1 MAEIKDYSVTAD
13 DNNSA
18 SPNGMP
24 ENMAPSGVNNSWRE
38 SFARV
43 KRWYED
49 INATKS
55 TTGSSNAYVLAAAR
69 TVTAYAQGDAYMFRA
84 NHANTG
90 AATLNIDSVGAVAI
104 VNNTQSALAAGQ
116 IQAGGI
122 YLVAYDATN
131 SKFQLVGASATSASG
146 DNIFVFNA
154 SPSVTLENSTAEDSD
169 GGRESTIQW
178 KGLQSGSE
186 ESTLVKIIGSHDG
199 SSDDQKGKLQIYTN
213 DGSDGDSP
221 TLQVTIDSAG
231 LCTLVGAASVG
242 GSLTVAGATQLNS
255 TVTVG
260 ANDQGYDVIL
270 YGDTASAN
278 VTWDTS
284 VDDLIL
290 NGAAGLI
297 VPDGQLTL
305 GSTAVTSTGAEL
317 NYNDTGA
324 AVGTVVASKTV
335 TVDANKDVSSFRN
348 ITLTGELD
356 AGSLDV
362 SGNADIDGTLE
373 ADAIT
378 LNGTALG
385 SLYSPIAGSSSI
397 VTTGALNSG
406 SITSGFGSIDNG
418 SSAITTT
425 GVITGGTVEATTD
438 TAAGDNAA
446 IGYTSAEGLI
456 LTGEGSLSD
465 VTIKNDA
472 DATVISIP
480 TGTTKVGI
488 GTTTAENPLTIQDI
502 GGSTF
507 NRDFA
512 IRNGDASNYHRLVL
526 GYNAASAAS
535 GVPTNAQFVLAEKG
549 GGYGTSAG
557 LVVGNSDNAPVMFTT
572 NATERFRILADGK
585 VGIGTSAP
593 DSLVE
598 ISSGAATTAK
608 IATTVSNNYAELIFE
623 DGNAGYGF
631 QVRSDGAQS
640 IATGSMVIN
649 DRDTGSFPVVI
660 NEGNASNTLVLS
672 GSKVGVGTS
681 SNLTGYVNLPES
693 DYGEGFNWFSSGTAG
708 NRGGIGHYSYESRIY
723 YGSSDNLTFVD
734 GGPSGTERMRIAA
747 DGNVAIGESS
757 TTAKLDVHKAST
769 CSAELATAT
778 NGHLF
783 VAQSDDNTDAFEIYQ
798 KHGSNTTRMSFVVND
813 NRTGSKSA
821 AFSVRGDG
829 AVAVAGALSKGSG
842 SFKIDHP
849 LESKKD
855 THYLAHSFVEG
866 PQADNIYR
874 GKVNLVNGTATVNID
889 TVANLTEGTFVA
901 LNRDIQCFTT
911 NETGWTAVKG
921 SVSGNVLTIN
931 AQDHTC
937 ADTISW
943 LVIGE
948 RQDIHMYEV
957 DWTDKNGKVITE
969 PLKEES

>member
-242 GSLTVAGATQLNS
+242 GALTVAGATQLNS

-260 ANDQGYDVIL
+260 ADDQGYDVIL

-284 VDDLIL
+284 ADDLIL

-305 GSTAVTSTGAEL
+305 AATAITSTGSEL

-324 AVGTVVASKTV
+324 VVGTVVASKTV

-348 ITLTGELD
+348 ITLTGELN
-356 AGSLDV
+356 AGSLATSGVVNLNLVTDSTSSTSGALIIDGGVGIAKKLFVGTDFDV
-362 SGNADIDGTLE
+362 SANAVIDGTALVTGVLTTT
-373 ADAIT
+373 ATQVATGGITSGSDIVSDTDSTDDLGTTGVRWANLFVDAIT
-378 LNGTALG
+378 ATDQITATGFTGTLDGILG
-385 SLYSPIAGSSSI
+385 SGAAAAA
-397 VTTGALNSG
+397 TTTTLN
-406 SITSGFGSIDNG
+406 TSG
-418 SSAITTT
+418 
-425 GVITGGTVEATTD
+425 TVVHNEAGAAVDFRVEGDTD
-438 TAAGDNAA
+438 PYLIFADGDVDRVA
-446 IGYTSAEGLI
+446 
-456 LTGEGSLSD
+456 
-465 VTIKNDA
+465 
-472 DATVISIP
+472 
-480 TGTTKVGI
+480 
-488 GTTTAENPLTIQDI
+488 I
-502 GGSTF
+502 GGSDTLLF
-507 NRDFA
+507 
-512 IRNGDASNYHRLVL
+512 
-526 GYNAASAAS
+526 NAA
-535 GVPTNAQFVLAEKG
+535 GTNAKLVVIGNSSNTSVVQNGNAALAIVNTDQTDEN
-549 GGYGTSAG
+549 TAG
-557 LVVGNSDNAPVMFTT
+557 LHFA
-572 NATERFRILADGK
+572 RAD
-585 VGIGTSAP
+585 TDDTP
-593 DSLVE
+593 
-598 ISSGAATTAK
+598 
-608 IATTVSNNYAELIFE
+608 NYA
-623 DGNAGYGF
+623 
-631 QVRSDGAQS
+631 GAS
-640 IATGSMVIN
+640 IVAQFKETQATGQYPSATLN
-649 DRDTGSFPVVI
+649 FLTSTTQ
-660 NEGNASNTLVLS
+660 NAAPSVKMTLS
-672 GSKVGVGTS
+672 
-681 SNLTGYVNLPES
+681 E
-693 DYGEGFNWFSSGTAG
+693 AG
-708 NRGGIGHYSYESRIY
+708 N
-723 YGSSDNLTFVD
+723 L
-734 GGPSGTERMRIAA
+734 
-747 DGNVAIGESS
+747 NV
-757 TTAKLDVHKAST
+757 T
-769 CSAELATAT
+769 
-778 NGHLF
+778 
-783 VAQSDDNTDAFEIYQ
+783 
-798 KHGSNTTRMSFVVND
+798 
-813 NRTGSKSA
+813 
-821 AFSVRGDG
+821 
-829 AVAVAGALSKGSG
+829 GALSKGSG

-866 PQADNIYR
+866 AQADNIYR
-874 GKVNLVNGTATVNID
+874 GKIDLVSGTATVNID
-889 TVANLTEGTFVA
+889 TVSNMTEGTFVA
-901 LNRDIQCFTT
+901 LNREIQCFTT

-921 SVSGNVLTIN
+921 SVSGNVLTII
-931 AQDHTC
+931 AQDNTC
-937 ADTISW
+937 TDRISW
-943 LVIGE
+943 MVIGE
-948 RQDIHMYEV
+948 RQDQHMYEA
-957 DWTDKNGKVITE
+957 DWTDSDGKVITE
-969 PLKEES
+969 PLKKDVK

>member
-154 SPSVTLENSTAEDSD
+154 SPSVTLSNSTAEDSD
-169 GGRESTIQW
+169 GGRESSFLF

-242 GSLTVAGATQLNS
+242 GALTVAGATQLNS

-278 VTWDTS
+278 VTWDAS

-305 GSTAVTSTGAEL
+305 GATAVTSTGAEL

-385 SLYSPIAGSSSI
+385 SLYSPIAGSSSL
-397 VTTGALNSG
+397 VTTGALSSG
-406 SITSGFGSIDNG
+406 SISDGFGAIDNG
-418 SSAITTT
+418 TSNIRSATITAETAFVPDTSGGADLGTT
-425 GVITGGTVEATTD
+425 SLEFND
-438 TAAGDNAA
+438 LFLNDAGSIQLGDDQ
-446 IGYTSAEGLI
+446 
-456 LTGEGSLSD
+456 D
-465 VTIKNDA
+465 VTITHVADTGITLNDKDIA
-472 DATVISIP
+472 GVSSINSGQIGGRRNVIHNPNGAVNQRHGTAANVDMNTYAMDRWRSFGGGTGYGQSFLSGSDAGEGDGYYIRYQRPNGNSTTFATGIAQGLETVDSKHLAGKTVTLSFRARGGANWSP
-480 TGTTKVGI
+480 TSGSATFRVVGGEGTDESPVGM
-488 GTTTAENPLTIQDI
+488 TTAENAFTVTADIPQGGGFVTYSGTGTIPADKTQIAIQIAWTWTGTAGANDYI
-502 GGSTF
+502 DVRNLQLEIGSTATTF
-507 NRDFA
+507 EQLSYGEELQRCQRYCFVA
-512 IRNGDASNYHRLVL
+512 RP
-526 GYNAASAAS
+526 
-535 GVPTNAQFVLAEKG
+535 PTNTALATG
-549 GGYGTSAG
+549 FAR
-557 LVVGNSDNAPVMFTT
+557 TT
-572 NATERFRILADGK
+572 
-585 VGIGTSAP
+585 
-593 DSLVE
+593 
-598 ISSGAATTAK
+598 
-608 IATTVSNNYAELIFE
+608 TTVHCVKA
-623 DGNAGYGF
+623 
-631 QVRSDGAQS
+631 
-640 IATGSMVIN
+640 
-649 DRDTGSFPVVI
+649 FPV
-660 NEGNASNTLVLS
+660 TLRTTPSLA
-672 GSKVGVGTS
+672 
-681 SNLTGYVNLPES
+681 
-693 DYGEGFNWFSSGTAG
+693 FSSGTDFQVQ
-708 NRGGIGHYSYESRIY
+708 YL
-723 YGSSDNLTFVD
+723 GS
-734 GGPSGTERMRIAA
+734 
-747 DGNVAIGESS
+747 VAT
-757 TTAKLDVHKAST
+757 TTAMAASELGPDT
-769 CSAELATAT
+769 MAFQATVGSGLTAGQGMYVRDLNGGATITASAEL
-778 NGHLF
+778 
-783 VAQSDDNTDAFEIYQ
+783 
-798 KHGSNTTRMSFVVND
+798 
-813 NRTGSKSA
+813 
-821 AFSVRGDG
+821 
-829 AVAVAGALSKGSG
+829 
-842 SFKIDHP
+842 
-849 LESKKD
+849 
-855 THYLAHSFVEG
+855 
-866 PQADNIYR
+866 
-874 GKVNLVNGTATVNID
+874 
-889 TVANLTEGTFVA
+889 
-901 LNRDIQCFTT
+901 
-911 NETGWTAVKG
+911 
-921 SVSGNVLTIN
+921 
-931 AQDHTC
+931 
-937 ADTISW
+937 
-943 LVIGE
+943 
-948 RQDIHMYEV
+948 
-957 DWTDKNGKVITE
+957 
-969 PLKEES
+969 

>member
-154 SPSVTLENSTAEDSD
+154 SPSVTLSNSTAEDSD

-231 LCTLVGAASVG
+231 LCTLVGAASIG
-242 GSLTVAGATQLNS
+242 GALTVAGATQLNS

-456 LTGEGSLSD
+456 LTGQGSTSD

-472 DATVISIP
+472 DATVLSIP
-480 TGTTKVGI
+480 TGTTNVGI
-488 GTTTAENPLTIQDI
+488 GTTSPSGALDVNGEIFALSGAGTADRHIEI
-502 GGSTF
+502 GVGRTGNGNSYIDLIGDTTYSDYSARLIRF
-507 NRDFA
+507 NTGANATTRLDHRGTGVLSMWA
-512 IRNGDASNYHRLVL
+512 TDAGAL
-526 GYNAASAAS
+526 
-535 GVPTNAQFVLAEKG
+535 QF
-549 GGYGTSAG
+549 GTS
-557 LVVGNSDNAPVMFTT
+557 NA
-572 NATERFRILADGK
+572 ERMRILADGK
-585 VGIGTSAP
+585 VGIGTSSPAGK
-593 DSLVE
+593 L
-598 ISSGAATTAK
+598 
-608 IATTVSNNYAELIFE
+608 TVS
-623 DGNAGYGF
+623 
-631 QVRSDGAQS
+631 SDIDVLGSNFANVEFTGAS
-640 IATGSMVIN
+640 VNGSGVYTGL
-649 DRDTGSFPVVI
+649 D
-660 NEGNASNTLVLS
+660 S
-672 GSKVGVGTS
+672 GG
-681 SNLTGYVNLPES
+681 GYVVNVRDS
-693 DYGEGFNWFSSGTAG
+693 GYIGFSTTN
-708 NRGGIGHYSYESRIY
+708 
-723 YGSSDNLTFVD
+723 
-734 GGPSGTERMRIAA
+734 TERMRIDASGNLLVGTTNTSLGIGNTNTGFQVENNGTFLASRA
-747 DGNVAIGESS
+747 DNVAGSLNRNNDGSILTVRRSGNEVGTIGVTSS
-757 TTAKLDVHKAST
+757 ATSYNTTSDYRLKENVSYTFD
-769 CSAELATAT
+769 ATTRLKQLKPARF
-778 NGHLF
+778 NF
-783 VAQSDDNTDAFEIYQ
+783 IADPDNTVDGFIAHEVQ
-798 KHGSNTTRMSFVVND
+798 EVVPHAV
-813 NRTGSKSA
+813 TG
-821 AFSVRGDG
+821 
-829 AVAVAGALSKGSG
+829 
-842 SFKIDHP
+842 
-849 LESKKD
+849 E
-855 THYLAHSFVEG
+855 
-866 PQADNIYR
+866 
-874 GKVNLVNGTATVNID
+874 
-889 TVANLTEGTFVA
+889 
-901 LNRDIQCFTT
+901 
-911 NETGWTAVKG
+911 
-921 SVSGNVLTIN
+921 
-931 AQDHTC
+931 
-937 ADTISW
+937 
-943 LVIGE
+943 
-948 RQDIHMYEV
+948 
-957 DWTDKNGKVITE
+957 KNGKEMQVIDHSKLV
-969 PLKEES
+969 PLLTASLQEALKRIDSLEEQVNALKGK

>member
-305 GSTAVTSTGAEL
+305 GATAVTSTGAEL
-317 NYNDTGA
+317 NILDGVTASTAELNILDGVTSTTAELNILDGVTSTA
-324 AVGTVVASKTV
+324 AELNILDGV
-335 TVDANKDVSSFRN
+335 TSTTAELNILDGVTSTTAELNLVDGS
-348 ITLTGELD
+348 G
-356 AGSLDV
+356 AGSIV
-362 SGNADIDGTLE
+362 NSKAVIYGSGGE
-373 ADAIT
+373 
-378 LNGTALG
+378 LNGT
-385 SLYSPIAGSSSI
+385 SMD
-397 VTTGALNSG
+397 
-406 SITSGFGSIDNG
+406 ITN
-418 SSAITTT
+418 
-425 GVITGGTVEATTD
+425 VATASTFEPDGD

-456 LTGEGSLSD
+456 LTGQGSTSD

-488 GTTTAENPLTIQDI
+488 GTT
-502 GGSTF
+502 
-507 NRDFA
+507 
-512 IRNGDASNYHRLVL
+512 
-526 GYNAASAAS
+526 AAAVNLHVAS
-535 GVPTNAQFVLAEKG
+535 GADGVAARFSRTSG
-549 GGYGTSAG
+549 GGIVDVENYNGIG
-557 LVVGNSDNAPVMFTT
+557 
-572 NATERFRILADGK
+572 
-585 VGIGTSAP
+585 GIGTSDNIP
-593 DSLVE
+593 FRFN
-598 ISSGAATTAK
+598 T
-608 IATTVSNNYAELIFE
+608 NN
-623 DGNAGYGF
+623 
-631 QVRSDGAQS
+631 
-640 IATGSMVIN
+640 
-649 DRDTGSFPVVI
+649 
-660 NEGNASNTLVLS
+660 
-672 GSKVGVGTS
+672 
-681 SNLTGYVNLPES
+681 
-693 DYGEGFNWFSSGTAG
+693 
-708 NRGGIGHYSYESRIY
+708 
-723 YGSSDNLTFVD
+723 
-734 GGPSGTERMRIAA
+734 TERVRILN

-757 TTAKLDVHKAST
+757 TTAKLDVHKSSVVA
-769 CSAELATAT
+769 AELATAT
-778 NGHLF
+778 NGHFF

-798 KHGSNTTRMSFVVND
+798 QHGSNTTRKSFVVND
-813 NRTGSKSA
+813 NRTGSKSS
-821 AFSVRGDG
+821 AFTINGDG
-829 AVAVAGALSKGSG
+829 RMGIASTGLGAVQVAVVINGMDW
-842 SFKIDHP
+842 F
-849 LESKKD
+849 
-855 THYLAHSFVEG
+855 FVCD
-866 PQADNIYR
+866 ADD
-874 GKVNLVNGTATVNID
+874 GTD
-889 TVANLTEGTFVA
+889 KFRVA
-901 LNRDIQCFTT
+901 
-911 NETGWTAVKG
+911 
-921 SVSGNVLTIN
+921 SSGNVQN
-931 AQDHTC
+931 ANNSYG
-937 ADTISW
+937 AIS
-943 LVIGE
+943 
-948 RQDIHMYEV
+948 DS
-957 DWTDKNGKVITE
+957 K
-969 PLKEES
+969 LKENIVDASNKLANLKQVKIRNFNFKGDSQKQIGVVAQELETIFPSMVENHKDLDKDGNDLGTTTKSVKYSVFVPMLIKAMQEQQTVIESLEARITALEAG

>member
-69 TVTAYAQGDAYMFRA
+69 TVAAYAQGDAYMFRA

-131 SKFQLVGASATSASG
+131 TKFQLVGASATSASG

-169 GGRESTIQW
+169 GGRESSFLF

-242 GSLTVAGATQLNS
+242 GALTVAGATQLNS

-260 ANDQGYDVIL
+260 ADDQGYDVIL

-305 GSTAVTSTGAEL
+305 GSTAITSTGAEL

-397 VTTGALNSG
+397 VTTGALDAG
-406 SITSGFGSIDNG
+406 SITSGFGAIDNG
-418 SSAITTT
+418 TSNIRSATITAETAFVPDASGGADLGSTSLEFNDLFLNDAGSIQLGDDQDVTITHVADTGIVLNDKDIDGVSSMNSGPLGGRRNVVFNPNGAVNQRAGTAATTAINTYGPDRWRSYGGALGFSWYTKSDAGEGDGYYMRFHRTASDSQTNTTGIAQGLETIDSKHLAGQEITFSFRARAGANWSPSSGRLSAVVVGGEGTDQNPVGMTSSDTIIGINADMSTGSDWATFSGSGTVPSDKTQIAIWFSFTPTGTAGANDYFDVRNIQLEIGGTATTFEQKTYGEELALCQRYCTVYTATGESTAIPHGTAQVDTANRPEVTLHYPQKRVAPSITVTGPTNFKVLTGANTAVACAGFSGALVGTGVNGSVLFFTTSSGVATNTLSGIIVQLFVFQNT
-425 GVITGGTVEATTD
+425 GVITV
-438 TAAGDNAA
+438 
-446 IGYTSAEGLI
+446 
-456 LTGEGSLSD
+456 
-465 VTIKNDA
+465 
-472 DATVISIP
+472 
-480 TGTTKVGI
+480 
-488 GTTTAENPLTIQDI
+488 
-502 GGSTF
+502 
-507 NRDFA
+507 
-512 IRNGDASNYHRLVL
+512 
-526 GYNAASAAS
+526 
-535 GVPTNAQFVLAEKG
+535 
-549 GGYGTSAG
+549 
-557 LVVGNSDNAPVMFTT
+557 
-572 NATERFRILADGK
+572 
-585 VGIGTSAP
+585 
-593 DSLVE
+593 DS
-598 ISSGAATTAK
+598 
-608 IATTVSNNYAELIFE
+608 EL
-623 DGNAGYGF
+623 
-631 QVRSDGAQS
+631 
-640 IATGSMVIN
+640 
-649 DRDTGSFPVVI
+649 
-660 NEGNASNTLVLS
+660 
-672 GSKVGVGTS
+672 
-681 SNLTGYVNLPES
+681 
-693 DYGEGFNWFSSGTAG
+693 
-708 NRGGIGHYSYESRIY
+708 
-723 YGSSDNLTFVD
+723 
-734 GGPSGTERMRIAA
+734 
-747 DGNVAIGESS
+747 
-757 TTAKLDVHKAST
+757 
-769 CSAELATAT
+769 
-778 NGHLF
+778 
-783 VAQSDDNTDAFEIYQ
+783 
-798 KHGSNTTRMSFVVND
+798 
-813 NRTGSKSA
+813 
-821 AFSVRGDG
+821 
-829 AVAVAGALSKGSG
+829 
-842 SFKIDHP
+842 
-849 LESKKD
+849 
-855 THYLAHSFVEG
+855 
-866 PQADNIYR
+866 
-874 GKVNLVNGTATVNID
+874 
-889 TVANLTEGTFVA
+889 
-901 LNRDIQCFTT
+901 
-911 NETGWTAVKG
+911 
-921 SVSGNVLTIN
+921 
-931 AQDHTC
+931 
-937 ADTISW
+937 
-943 LVIGE
+943 
-948 RQDIHMYEV
+948 
-957 DWTDKNGKVITE
+957 
-969 PLKEES
+969 